1 MRFIYVILAYL
12 LTPVLL
18 GHLLWRS
25 RANPEYRRR
34 IGERFGRGHA
44 RLPSPS
50 IWVHAV
56 SVGEIQAA
64 AALVRA
70 LLERYPTQ
78 PVVLTTVTP
87 TGLQRAR
94 ELFGDAVVHSYAPFD
109 LAGSV
114 KKFFDWSRP
123 QLLIVLETELWPNL
137 YHECGRRDV
146 PLVLANARVSP
157 KSVNRYR
164 LMLSLF
170 RQTLSHGIVIAAQ
183 SEADAE
189 RFLTLGAD
197 PERTYVT
204 GNIKFDFDLPPQVE
218 TDGRRLRQSHAPD
231 RPIWIA
237 ASTHANEEEIVLA
250 AHRQVLEVFPNALLL
265 LVPRHPERFQTAA
278 SLTVKQG
285 FSAVRRSDGDDCTM
299 DTQVFIGDSMG
310 ELPMFYAAAD
320 IAFVGGS
327 LVQVGGH
334 NLLEPAALGKPVL
347 TGPYTYNA
355 EDVARL
361 LQDAGAARI
370 VVDADELGGA
380 TINLLGDPQ
389 ERERIGVLGRA
400 AVDSNRGALDRLLG
414 LIAPLVDHCADTE

>member
-1 MRFIYVILAYL
+1 MRFIYVILGYL
-12 LTPVLL
+12 LIPVLL

-25 RANPEYRRR
+25 RTNPEYRQR
-34 IGERFGRGHA
+34 ISERFGRGHA
-44 RLPSPS
+44 RLPQPS

-70 LLERYPTQ
+70 LLELYPTQ

-87 TGLQRAR
+87 TGAQRAR

-109 LAGSV
+109 LVGAV
-114 KKFFDWSRP
+114 RKFFDWSRP
-123 QLLIVLETELWPNL
+123 KLLIVLETELWPNL

-146 PLVLANARVSP
+146 PLVLASARVSP

-164 LMLSLF
+164 WMLSLF

-183 SEADAE
+183 SEADAK
-189 RFLTLGAD
+189 RFLALGAD
-197 PERTYVT
+197 PQRTNVT
-204 GNIKFDFDLPPQVE
+204 GNIKFDFNLPADIE
-218 TDGRRLRQSHAPD
+218 IDGAQFRQSHAPD
-231 RPIWIA
+231 RPVWIA
-237 ASTHANEEEIVLA
+237 ASTHASEEEIVLA
-250 AHRQVLEVFPNALLL
+250 AHRQVLDAFPNALLL
-265 LVPRHPERFQTAA
+265 MVPRHPERFQTVT

-285 FSAVRRSDGDDCTM
+285 FSAVRRSTGDDCTM
-299 DTQVFIGDSMG
+299 DTEVFIGDSMG
-310 ELPMFYAAAD
+310 ELPVFYAAAD

-355 EDVARL
+355 EDIARL

-370 VVDADELGGA
+370 VTDADELGEA
-380 TINLLGDPQ
+380 VINLLGDAG
-389 ERERIGVLGRA
+389 ERLRLGTLGRGV
-400 AVDSNRGALDRLLG
+400 VDSNRGALDRLLT
-414 LIAPLVDHCADTE
+414 LIAPLVDQNARAE

>member
-1 MRFIYVILAYL
+1 MRFIYVILGYL
-12 LTPVLL
+12 LIPVLL

-25 RANPEYRRR
+25 RTNPEYRQR
-34 IGERFGRGHA
+34 ISERFGRGHA
-44 RLPSPS
+44 RLPQPS

-70 LLERYPTQ
+70 LLELYPTQ

-87 TGLQRAR
+87 TGAQRAR

-109 LAGSV
+109 LVGAV
-114 KKFFDWSRP
+114 RKFFDWSRP
-123 QLLIVLETELWPNL
+123 KLLIVLETELWPNL

-146 PLVLANARVSP
+146 PLVLASARVSP

-164 LMLSLF
+164 WMLSLF

-183 SEADAE
+183 SEADAK
-189 RFLTLGAD
+189 RFLALGAD
-197 PERTYVT
+197 PQRTNVT
-204 GNIKFDFDLPPQVE
+204 GNIKFDFNLPADIE
-218 TDGRRLRQSHAPD
+218 IDGAQFRQSHAPD
-231 RPIWIA
+231 RPVWIA
-237 ASTHANEEEIVLA
+237 ASTHASEEEIVLA
-250 AHRQVLEVFPNALLL
+250 AHRQVLDAFPNALLL
-265 LVPRHPERFQTAA
+265 MVPRHPERFQTVT

-285 FSAVRRSDGDDCTM
+285 FSAVRRSTGDDCTM
-299 DTQVFIGDSMG
+299 DTEVFIGDSMG
-310 ELPMFYAAAD
+310 ELPVFYAAAD

-355 EDVARL
+355 EDIARL
-361 LQDAGAARI
+361 LQDAGAAKI
-370 VVDADELGGA
+370 VTDADELGEA
-380 TINLLGDPQ
+380 VINLLGDAG
-389 ERERIGVLGRA
+389 ERLRLGTLGRGV
-400 AVDSNRGALDRLLG
+400 VDSNRGALDRLLT
-414 LIAPLVDHCADTE
+414 LIAPLVDQNAGAK

>member
-1 MRFIYVILAYL
+1 MRFIYVILGYL
-12 LTPVLL
+12 LIPVLL

-25 RANPEYRRR
+25 RTNPEYRQR
-34 IGERFGRGHA
+34 ISERFGRGHA
-44 RLPSPS
+44 RLPQPS

-70 LLERYPTQ
+70 LLELYPTQ

-87 TGLQRAR
+87 TGAQRAR

-109 LAGSV
+109 LTGAV
-114 KKFFDWSRP
+114 RKFFDWSRP
-123 QLLIVLETELWPNL
+123 KLLIVLETELWPNL

-146 PLVLANARVSP
+146 PLVLASARVSP

-164 LMLSLF
+164 WMLSLF

-183 SEADAE
+183 SEADAK
-189 RFLTLGAD
+189 RFLALGAD
-197 PERTYVT
+197 PQRTNVT
-204 GNIKFDFDLPPQVE
+204 GNIKFDFNLPADIE
-218 TDGRRLRQSHAPD
+218 IDGAQFRQSHAPD
-231 RPIWIA
+231 RPVWIA
-237 ASTHANEEEIVLA
+237 ASTHASEEEIVLA
-250 AHRQVLEVFPNALLL
+250 AHRQVLDAFPNALLL
-265 LVPRHPERFQTAA
+265 MVPRHPERFQTVT

-285 FSAVRRSDGDDCTM
+285 FSAVRRSTGDDCTM
-299 DTQVFIGDSMG
+299 DTEVFIGDSMG
-310 ELPMFYAAAD
+310 ELPVFYAAAD

-327 LVQVGGH
+327 LVQIGGH

-355 EDVARL
+355 EDIARL

-370 VVDADELGGA
+370 VTDADELGEA
-380 TINLLGDPQ
+380 VINLLGDAG
-389 ERERIGVLGRA
+389 ERLRLGTLGRGV
-400 AVDSNRGALDRLLG
+400 VDSNRGALDRLLT
-414 LIAPLVDHCADTE
+414 LIAPLVDQNAGAE

>member
-197 PERTYVT
+197 PERTHVT

-285 FSAVRRSDGDDCTM
+285 FSAVRRSAGDDCTM

-310 ELPMFYAAAD
+310 ELPIFYAAAD

-400 AVDSNRGALDRLLG
+400 AVDNNRGALDRLLG

>member
-197 PERTYVT
+197 PERTHVT

-285 FSAVRRSDGDDCTM
+285 FSAVRRSAGDHCTM

-310 ELPMFYAAAD
+310 ELPIFYAAAD

-400 AVDSNRGALDRLLG
+400 AVDNNRGALDRLLG

>member
-1 MRFIYVILAYL
+1 MRFIYVILGYL
-12 LTPVLL
+12 LIPVLL

-25 RANPEYRRR
+25 RTNPEYRQR
-34 IGERFGRGHA
+34 ISERFGRGHA
-44 RLPSPS
+44 RLPQPS

-70 LLERYPTQ
+70 LLELYPTQ

-87 TGLQRAR
+87 TGAQRAR

-109 LAGSV
+109 LVGAV
-114 KKFFDWSRP
+114 RKFFDWSRP
-123 QLLIVLETELWPNL
+123 KLLIVLETELWPNL

-146 PLVLANARVSP
+146 PLVLASARVSP

-164 LMLSLF
+164 WMLSLF

-183 SEADAE
+183 SEADAK
-189 RFLTLGAD
+189 RFLALGAD
-197 PERTYVT
+197 PQRTNVT
-204 GNIKFDFDLPPQVE
+204 GNIKFDFNLPADIE
-218 TDGRRLRQSHAPD
+218 IDGAQFRQSHAPD
-231 RPIWIA
+231 RPVWIA
-237 ASTHANEEEIVLA
+237 ASTHASEEEIVLA
-250 AHRQVLEVFPNALLL
+250 AHRQVLDAFPNALLL
-265 LVPRHPERFQTAA
+265 MVPRHPERFQTVT

-285 FSAVRRSDGDDCTM
+285 FSAVRRSTGDDCTM
-299 DTQVFIGDSMG
+299 DTEVFIGDSMG
-310 ELPMFYAAAD
+310 ELPVFYAAAD

-355 EDVARL
+355 EDIARL

-370 VVDADELGGA
+370 VTDADELGEA
-380 TINLLGDPQ
+380 VINLLGDAG
-389 ERERIGVLGRA
+389 ERLRLGTLGRGV
-400 AVDSNRGALDRLLG
+400 VDSNRGALDRLLT
-414 LIAPLVDHCADTE
+414 LIAPFVDQNAGAK

>member
-1 MRFIYVILAYL
+1 MRFLYVILAYL
-12 LTPVLL
+12 LTPLLL
-18 GHLLWRS
+18 GHLLWRG

-34 IGERFGRGHA
+34 IGERFGVGHA

-64 AALVRA
+64 AALVRR
-70 LLERYPTQ
+70 LLKRCPTQ

-87 TGLQRAR
+87 TGLQRAW

-109 LAGSV
+109 LVGSV
-114 KKFFDWSRP
+114 RKFFDWSRP

-137 YHECGRRDV
+137 YHECGRREV
-146 PLVLANARVSP
+146 PLVLASARVSP

-183 SEADAE
+183 SEADAK
-189 RFLTLGAD
+189 RFLVLGASS
-197 PERTYVT
+197 ERTHVT

-218 TDGRRLRQSHAPD
+218 THGRRLRQSHAPD
-231 RPIWIA
+231 RPIWVA

-250 AHRQVLEVFPNALLL
+250 AHRQVLEAFPNALLL
-265 LVPRHPERFQTAA
+265 LVPRHPERFETAA
-278 SLTVKQG
+278 SLTAKQG
-285 FSAVRRSDGDDCTM
+285 FSAVRRSDGDDCTI

-355 EDVARL
+355 EDIGRL
-361 LQDAGAARI
+361 LQDAGAVR
-370 VVDADELGGA
+370 VVGDADELGVA
-380 TINLLGDPQ
+380 AINLLGDPQ
-389 ERERIGVLGRA
+389 ERERIGALGRA
-400 AVDSNRGALDRLLG
+400 AVNSNRGALDRLLG
-414 LIAPLVDHCADTE
+414 LISPLVDRGEAAE

>member
-1 MRFIYVILAYL
+1 MRFIYVILGYL
-12 LTPVLL
+12 LIPVLL

-25 RANPEYRRR
+25 RTNPEYRQR
-34 IGERFGRGHA
+34 ISERFGRGHA
-44 RLPSPS
+44 RLPQPS

-70 LLERYPTQ
+70 LLELYPTQ

-87 TGLQRAR
+87 TGAQRAR

-109 LAGSV
+109 LTGAV
-114 KKFFDWSRP
+114 RKFFDWSRP
-123 QLLIVLETELWPNL
+123 KLLIVLETELWPNL

-146 PLVLANARVSP
+146 PLVLASARVSP

-164 LMLSLF
+164 WMLSLF

-183 SEADAE
+183 SEADAK
-189 RFLTLGAD
+189 RFLALGAD
-197 PERTYVT
+197 PQRTNVT
-204 GNIKFDFDLPPQVE
+204 GNIKFDFNLPADIE
-218 TDGRRLRQSHAPD
+218 IDGAQFRQSHAPD
-231 RPIWIA
+231 RPVWIA
-237 ASTHANEEEIVLA
+237 ASTHASEEEIVLA
-250 AHRQVLEVFPNALLL
+250 AHRQVLDAFPNALLL
-265 LVPRHPERFQTAA
+265 MVPRHPERFQTVT

-285 FSAVRRSDGDDCTM
+285 FSAVRRSTGDDCTM
-299 DTQVFIGDSMG
+299 DTEVFIGDSMG
-310 ELPMFYAAAD
+310 ELPVFYAAAD

-355 EDVARL
+355 EDIARL

-370 VVDADELGGA
+370 VTDADELGEA
-380 TINLLGDPQ
+380 VINLLGDAG
-389 ERERIGVLGRA
+389 ERLRLGTLGRGV
-400 AVDSNRGALDRLLG
+400 VDSNRGALDRLLT
-414 LIAPLVDHCADTE
+414 LIAPLVDQNAGAK

>member
-1 MRFIYVILAYL
+1 LRFIYVILGYL
-12 LTPVLL
+12 LIPVLL

-25 RANPEYRRR
+25 RTNPEYRQR
-34 IGERFGRGHA
+34 ISERFGRGHA
-44 RLPSPS
+44 RLPQPS

-70 LLERYPTQ
+70 LLELYPTQ

-87 TGLQRAR
+87 TGAQRAR

-109 LAGSV
+109 LTGAV
-114 KKFFDWSRP
+114 RKFFDWSRP
-123 QLLIVLETELWPNL
+123 KLLIVLETELWPNL

-146 PLVLANARVSP
+146 PLVLASARVSP

-164 LMLSLF
+164 WMLSLF

-183 SEADAE
+183 SEADAK
-189 RFLTLGAD
+189 RFLALGAD
-197 PERTYVT
+197 PQRTNVT
-204 GNIKFDFDLPPQVE
+204 GNIKFDFNLPADIE
-218 TDGRRLRQSHAPD
+218 IDGAQFRQSHAPD
-231 RPIWIA
+231 RPVWIA
-237 ASTHANEEEIVLA
+237 ASTHASEEEIVLA
-250 AHRQVLEVFPNALLL
+250 AHRQVLDVFPNALLL
-265 LVPRHPERFQTAA
+265 MVPRHPERFQTVT

-285 FSAVRRSDGDDCTM
+285 FSAVRRSTGDDCTM
-299 DTQVFIGDSMG
+299 DTEVFIGDSMG
-310 ELPMFYAAAD
+310 ELPVFYAAAD
-320 IAFVGGS
+320 ITFVGGS

-355 EDVARL
+355 EDIARL

-370 VVDADELGGA
+370 VTDADELGEA
-380 TINLLGDPQ
+380 VINLLGDAG
-389 ERERIGVLGRA
+389 ERLRLGTLGRGV
-400 AVDSNRGALDRLLG
+400 VDSNRGALDRLLT
-414 LIAPLVDHCADTE
+414 LIAPLVDQNAGAK

>member
-1 MRFIYVILAYL
+1 MRFIYVILGYL
-12 LTPVLL
+12 LIPVLL

-25 RANPEYRRR
+25 RTNPEYRQR
-34 IGERFGRGHA
+34 ISERFGRGHA
-44 RLPSPS
+44 RLPQPS

-70 LLERYPTQ
+70 LLELYPTQ

-87 TGLQRAR
+87 TGAQRAR

-109 LAGSV
+109 LTGAV
-114 KKFFDWSRP
+114 RKFFDWSRP
-123 QLLIVLETELWPNL
+123 KLLIVLETELWPNL

-146 PLVLANARVSP
+146 PLVLASARVSP

-164 LMLSLF
+164 WMLSLF

-183 SEADAE
+183 SEADAK
-189 RFLTLGAD
+189 RFLALGAD
-197 PERTYVT
+197 PQRTNVT
-204 GNIKFDFDLPPQVE
+204 GNIKFDFNLPADIE
-218 TDGRRLRQSHAPD
+218 IDGAQFRQSHAPD
-231 RPIWIA
+231 RPVWIA
-237 ASTHANEEEIVLA
+237 ASTHASEEEIVLA
-250 AHRQVLEVFPNALLL
+250 AHRQVLDVFPNALLL
-265 LVPRHPERFQTAA
+265 MVPRHPERFQTVT

-285 FSAVRRSDGDDCTM
+285 FSAVRRSTGDDCTM
-299 DTQVFIGDSMG
+299 DTEVFIGDSMG
-310 ELPMFYAAAD
+310 ELPVFYAAAD

-355 EDVARL
+355 EDIARL

-370 VVDADELGGA
+370 VTDADELGEA
-380 TINLLGDPQ
+380 VINLLGDAG
-389 ERERIGVLGRA
+389 ERLRLGTLGRGV
-400 AVDSNRGALDRLLG
+400 VDSNRGALDRLLT
-414 LIAPLVDHCADTE
+414 LIAPLVDQNAGAK

>member
-1 MRFIYVILAYL
+1 MRFIYVILGYL
-12 LTPVLL
+12 LIPVLL

-25 RANPEYRRR
+25 RTNPEYRQR
-34 IGERFGRGHA
+34 ISERFGRGHA
-44 RLPSPS
+44 RLPQPS

-70 LLERYPTQ
+70 LLELYPTQ

-87 TGLQRAR
+87 TGAQRAR

-109 LAGSV
+109 LVGAV
-114 KKFFDWSRP
+114 RKFFDWSRP
-123 QLLIVLETELWPNL
+123 KLLIVLETELWPNL

-146 PLVLANARVSP
+146 PLVLASARVSP

-164 LMLSLF
+164 WMLSLF

-183 SEADAE
+183 SEADAK
-189 RFLTLGAD
+189 RFLALGAD
-197 PERTYVT
+197 PQRTNVT
-204 GNIKFDFDLPPQVE
+204 GNIKFDFNLPADIE
-218 TDGRRLRQSHAPD
+218 IDGAQFRQSHAPD
-231 RPIWIA
+231 RPVWIA
-237 ASTHANEEEIVLA
+237 ASTHASEEEIVLA
-250 AHRQVLEVFPNALLL
+250 AHRQVLDAFPNALLL
-265 LVPRHPERFQTAA
+265 MVPRHPERFQTVT

-285 FSAVRRSDGDDCTM
+285 FSAVRRSTGDDCTM
-299 DTQVFIGDSMG
+299 DTEVFIGDSMG
-310 ELPMFYAAAD
+310 ELPVFYAAAD

-355 EDVARL
+355 EDIARL

-370 VVDADELGGA
+370 VTDADELGEA
-380 TINLLGDPQ
+380 VISLLGDAG
-389 ERERIGVLGRA
+389 ERLRLGTLGRGV
-400 AVDSNRGALDRLLG
+400 VDSNRGALDRLLT
-414 LIAPLVDHCADTE
+414 LIAPLVDQNAGAE

>member
-1 MRFIYVILAYL
+1 LRFIYVILGYL
-12 LTPVLL
+12 LIPVLL

-25 RANPEYRRR
+25 RTNPEYRQR
-34 IGERFGRGHA
+34 ISERFGRGHA
-44 RLPSPS
+44 RLPQPS

-70 LLERYPTQ
+70 LLELYPTQ

-87 TGLQRAR
+87 TGAQRAR

-109 LAGSV
+109 LVGAV
-114 KKFFDWSRP
+114 RKFFDWSRP
-123 QLLIVLETELWPNL
+123 KLLIVLETELWPNL

-146 PLVLANARVSP
+146 PLVLASARVSP

-164 LMLSLF
+164 WMLSLF

-183 SEADAE
+183 SEADAK
-189 RFLTLGAD
+189 RFLALGAD
-197 PERTYVT
+197 PQRTNVT
-204 GNIKFDFDLPPQVE
+204 GNIKFDFNLPADIE
-218 TDGRRLRQSHAPD
+218 IDGAQFRQSHAPD
-231 RPIWIA
+231 RPVWIA
-237 ASTHANEEEIVLA
+237 ASTHASEEEIVLA
-250 AHRQVLEVFPNALLL
+250 AHRQVLDAFPNALLL
-265 LVPRHPERFQTAA
+265 MVPRHPERFQTVT

-285 FSAVRRSDGDDCTM
+285 FSAVRRSTGDDCTM
-299 DTQVFIGDSMG
+299 DTEVFIGDSMG
-310 ELPMFYAAAD
+310 ELPVFYAAAD

-355 EDVARL
+355 EDIARL

-370 VVDADELGGA
+370 VTDADELGEA
-380 TINLLGDPQ
+380 VINLLGDAG
-389 ERERIGVLGRA
+389 ERLRLGTLGRGV
-400 AVDSNRGALDRLLG
+400 VDSNRGALDRLLT
-414 LIAPLVDHCADTE
+414 LIAPLVDQNAGAE

>member
-1 MRFIYVILAYL
+1 LRFIYVILGYL
-12 LTPVLL
+12 LIPVLL

-25 RANPEYRRR
+25 RTNPEYRQR
-34 IGERFGRGHA
+34 ISERFGRGHA
-44 RLPSPS
+44 RLPQPS

-70 LLERYPTQ
+70 LLELYPTQ

-87 TGLQRAR
+87 TGAQRAR

-109 LAGSV
+109 LTGAV
-114 KKFFDWSRP
+114 RKFFDWSRP
-123 QLLIVLETELWPNL
+123 KLLIVLETELWPNL

-146 PLVLANARVSP
+146 PLVLASARVSP

-164 LMLSLF
+164 WMLSLF

-183 SEADAE
+183 SEADAK
-189 RFLTLGAD
+189 RFLALGAD
-197 PERTYVT
+197 PQRTNVT
-204 GNIKFDFDLPPQVE
+204 GNIKFDFNLPADIE
-218 TDGRRLRQSHAPD
+218 IDGAQFRQSHAPD
-231 RPIWIA
+231 RPVWIA
-237 ASTHANEEEIVLA
+237 ASTHASEEEIVLA
-250 AHRQVLEVFPNALLL
+250 AHRQVLDVFPNALLL
-265 LVPRHPERFQTAA
+265 MVPRHPERFQTVT

-285 FSAVRRSDGDDCTM
+285 FSAVRRSTGDDCTM
-299 DTQVFIGDSMG
+299 DTEVFIGDSMG
-310 ELPMFYAAAD
+310 ELPVFYAAAD

-355 EDVARL
+355 EDIARL

-370 VVDADELGGA
+370 VTDADELGEA
-380 TINLLGDPQ
+380 VINLLGDAG
-389 ERERIGVLGRA
+389 ERLRLGTLGRGV
-400 AVDSNRGALDRLLG
+400 VDSNRGALDRLLT
-414 LIAPLVDHCADTE
+414 LIAPLVDQNAGAK

>member
-1 MRFIYVILAYL
+1 MRFIYVILGYL
-12 LTPVLL
+12 LIPVLL

-25 RANPEYRRR
+25 RTNPEYRQR
-34 IGERFGRGHA
+34 ISERFGRGHA
-44 RLPSPS
+44 RLPQPS

-70 LLERYPTQ
+70 LLELYPTQ

-87 TGLQRAR
+87 TGAQRAR

-109 LAGSV
+109 LTGAV
-114 KKFFDWSRP
+114 RKFFDWSRP
-123 QLLIVLETELWPNL
+123 KLLIVLETELWPNL

-146 PLVLANARVSP
+146 PLVLASARVSP

-164 LMLSLF
+164 WMLSLF

-183 SEADAE
+183 SEADAK
-189 RFLTLGAD
+189 RFLALGAD
-197 PERTYVT
+197 PQRTNVT
-204 GNIKFDFDLPPQVE
+204 GNIKFDFNLPADIE
-218 TDGRRLRQSHAPD
+218 IDGAQFRQSHAPD
-231 RPIWIA
+231 RPVWIA
-237 ASTHANEEEIVLA
+237 ASTHASEEEIVLA
-250 AHRQVLEVFPNALLL
+250 AHRQVLDAFPNALLL
-265 LVPRHPERFQTAA
+265 MVPRHPERFQTVT

-285 FSAVRRSDGDDCTM
+285 FSAVRRSTGDDCTM
-299 DTQVFIGDSMG
+299 DTEVFIGDSMG
-310 ELPMFYAAAD
+310 ELPVFYAAAD

-355 EDVARL
+355 EDIARL

-370 VVDADELGGA
+370 VTDADELGEA
-380 TINLLGDPQ
+380 VINLLGDAG
-389 ERERIGVLGRA
+389 ERLRLGTLGRGV
-400 AVDSNRGALDRLLG
+400 VDSNRGALDRLLT
-414 LIAPLVDHCADTE
+414 LIAPLVDQNAGAE

>member
-1 MRFIYVILAYL
+1 MRFIYVILGYL
-12 LTPVLL
+12 LIPVLL

-25 RANPEYRRR
+25 RTNPEYRQR
-34 IGERFGRGHA
+34 ISERFGRGHA
-44 RLPSPS
+44 RLPQPS

-70 LLERYPTQ
+70 LLELYPTQ

-87 TGLQRAR
+87 TGAQRAR

-109 LAGSV
+109 LTGAV
-114 KKFFDWSRP
+114 RKFFDWSRP
-123 QLLIVLETELWPNL
+123 KLLIVLETELWPNL

-146 PLVLANARVSP
+146 PLVLASARVSP

-164 LMLSLF
+164 WMLSLF

-183 SEADAE
+183 SEADAK
-189 RFLTLGAD
+189 RFLALGAD
-197 PERTYVT
+197 PQRTNVT
-204 GNIKFDFDLPPQVE
+204 GNIKFDFNLPADIE
-218 TDGRRLRQSHAPD
+218 IDGAQFRQSHAPD
-231 RPIWIA
+231 RPVWIA
-237 ASTHANEEEIVLA
+237 ASTHASEEEIVLA
-250 AHRQVLEVFPNALLL
+250 AHRQVLDVFPNALLL
-265 LVPRHPERFQTAA
+265 MVPRHPERFQTVT

-285 FSAVRRSDGDDCTM
+285 FSAVRRSTGDDCTM
-299 DTQVFIGDSMG
+299 DTEVFIGDSMG
-310 ELPMFYAAAD
+310 ELPVFYAAAD
-320 IAFVGGS
+320 ITFVGGS

-355 EDVARL
+355 EDIARL

-370 VVDADELGGA
+370 VTDADELGEA
-380 TINLLGDPQ
+380 VINLLGDAG
-389 ERERIGVLGRA
+389 ERLRLGTLGRGV
-400 AVDSNRGALDRLLG
+400 VDSNRGALDRLLT
-414 LIAPLVDHCADTE
+414 LIAPLVDQNAGAK

>member
-1 MRFIYVILAYL
+1 LI
-12 LTPVLL
+12 PVLL

-25 RANPEYRRR
+25 RTNPEYRQR
-34 IGERFGRGHA
+34 ISERFGRGHA
-44 RLPSPS
+44 RLPQPS

-70 LLERYPTQ
+70 LLELYPTQ

-87 TGLQRAR
+87 TGAQRAR

-109 LAGSV
+109 LTGAV
-114 KKFFDWSRP
+114 RKFFDWSRP
-123 QLLIVLETELWPNL
+123 KLLIVLETELWPNL

-146 PLVLANARVSP
+146 PLVLASARVSP

-164 LMLSLF
+164 WMLSLF

-183 SEADAE
+183 SEADAK
-189 RFLTLGAD
+189 RFLALGAD
-197 PERTYVT
+197 PQRTNVT
-204 GNIKFDFDLPPQVE
+204 GNIKFDFNLPADIE
-218 TDGRRLRQSHAPD
+218 IDGAQFRQSHAPD
-231 RPIWIA
+231 RPVWIA
-237 ASTHANEEEIVLA
+237 ASTHASEEEIVLA
-250 AHRQVLEVFPNALLL
+250 AHRQVLDVFPNALLL
-265 LVPRHPERFQTAA
+265 MVPRHPERFQTVT

-285 FSAVRRSDGDDCTM
+285 FSAVRRSTGDDCTM
-299 DTQVFIGDSMG
+299 DTEVFIGDSMG
-310 ELPMFYAAAD
+310 ELPVFYAAAD

-355 EDVARL
+355 EDIARL

-370 VVDADELGGA
+370 VTDADELGEA
-380 TINLLGDPQ
+380 VINLLGDAG
-389 ERERIGVLGRA
+389 ERLRLGTLGRGV
-400 AVDSNRGALDRLLG
+400 VDSNRGALDRLLT
-414 LIAPLVDHCADTE
+414 LIAPLVDQNAGAK

>member
-1 MRFIYVILAYL
+1 MRFIYVILGYL
-12 LTPVLL
+12 LIPVLL

-25 RANPEYRRR
+25 RTNPEYRQR
-34 IGERFGRGHA
+34 ISERFGRGHA
-44 RLPSPS
+44 RLPQPS

-70 LLERYPTQ
+70 LLELYPTQ

-87 TGLQRAR
+87 TGAQRAR

-109 LAGSV
+109 LVGAV
-114 KKFFDWSRP
+114 RKFFDWSRP
-123 QLLIVLETELWPNL
+123 KLLIVLETELWPNL

-146 PLVLANARVSP
+146 PLVLASARVSP

-164 LMLSLF
+164 WMLSLF

-183 SEADAE
+183 SEADAK
-189 RFLTLGAD
+189 RFLALGAD
-197 PERTYVT
+197 PQRTNVT
-204 GNIKFDFDLPPQVE
+204 GNIKFDFNLPADIE
-218 TDGRRLRQSHAPD
+218 IDGAQFRQSHAPD
-231 RPIWIA
+231 RPVWIA
-237 ASTHANEEEIVLA
+237 ASTHASEEEIVLA
-250 AHRQVLEVFPNALLL
+250 AHRQVLDAFPNALLL
-265 LVPRHPERFQTAA
+265 MVPRHPERFQTVT

-285 FSAVRRSDGDDCTM
+285 FSAVRRSTGDDCTM
-299 DTQVFIGDSMG
+299 DTEVFIGDSMG
-310 ELPMFYAAAD
+310 ELPVFYAAAD

-355 EDVARL
+355 EDIARL

-370 VVDADELGGA
+370 VTDADELGEA
-380 TINLLGDPQ
+380 VINLLGDAG
-389 ERERIGVLGRA
+389 ERLRLGTLGRGV
-400 AVDSNRGALDRLLG
+400 VDSNRGALDRLLT
-414 LIAPLVDHCADTE
+414 LIAPLVDQNAGAE

>member
-1 MRFIYVILAYL
+1 MRFIYVILGYL
-12 LTPVLL
+12 LIPVLL

-25 RANPEYRRR
+25 RTNPEYRQR
-34 IGERFGRGHA
+34 ISERFGRGHA
-44 RLPSPS
+44 RLPQPS

-70 LLERYPTQ
+70 LLELYPTQ

-87 TGLQRAR
+87 TGAQRAR

-109 LAGSV
+109 LVGAV
-114 KKFFDWSRP
+114 RKFFDWSRP
-123 QLLIVLETELWPNL
+123 KLLIVLETELWPNL

-146 PLVLANARVSP
+146 PLVLASARVSP

-164 LMLSLF
+164 WMLSLF

-183 SEADAE
+183 SEADAK
-189 RFLTLGAD
+189 RFLALGAD
-197 PERTYVT
+197 PQRTNVT
-204 GNIKFDFDLPPQVE
+204 GNIKFDFNLPADIE
-218 TDGRRLRQSHAPD
+218 IDGAQFRQSHAPD
-231 RPIWIA
+231 RPVWIA
-237 ASTHANEEEIVLA
+237 ASTHAGEEEIVLA
-250 AHRQVLEVFPNALLL
+250 AHRQVLDAFPNALLL
-265 LVPRHPERFQTAA
+265 MVPRHPERFQTVT

-285 FSAVRRSDGDDCTM
+285 FSAVRRSTGDDCTM
-299 DTQVFIGDSMG
+299 DTEVFIGDSMG
-310 ELPMFYAAAD
+310 ELPVFYAAAD

-355 EDVARL
+355 EDIARL

-370 VVDADELGGA
+370 VTDADELGEA
-380 TINLLGDPQ
+380 VINLLGDAG
-389 ERERIGVLGRA
+389 ERLRLGTLGRGV
-400 AVDSNRGALDRLLG
+400 VDSNRGALDRLLT
-414 LIAPLVDHCADTE
+414 LIAPLVDQNAGAE

>member
-1 MRFIYVILAYL
+1 M
-12 LTPVLL
+12 TPLLL
-18 GHLLWRS
+18 GHLLWRG

-34 IGERFGRGHA
+34 IGERFGLGHA

-64 AALVRA
+64 AALVRR

-87 TGLQRAR
+87 TGLQRAW

-109 LAGSV
+109 LVGSV
-114 KKFFDWSRP
+114 RKFFDWSRP

-137 YHECGRRDV
+137 YHECGRREV
-146 PLVLANARVSP
+146 PLVLASARVSP

-183 SEADAE
+183 SEADAK
-189 RFLTLGAD
+189 RFLALGAS
-197 PERTYVT
+197 PERTHVT

-218 TDGRRLRQSHAPD
+218 THGRRLRQSHAPD
-231 RPIWIA
+231 RPIWVA

-250 AHRQVLEVFPNALLL
+250 AHRQVLEAFPNALLL
-265 LVPRHPERFQTAA
+265 LVPRHPERFETAA
-278 SLTVKQG
+278 SLTAKQG
-285 FSAVRRSDGDDCTM
+285 FSAVRRSGGDDCTI

-355 EDVARL
+355 EDIGRL
-361 LQDAGAARI
+361 LQDAGAVR
-370 VVDADELGGA
+370 VVGNADELGDA
-380 TINLLGDPQ
+380 AINLLGDPQ
-389 ERERIGVLGRA
+389 ERERIGALGRA
-400 AVDSNRGALDRLLG
+400 AVNSNRGALDRLLG
-414 LIAPLVDHCADTE
+414 LISPLVDRGEAAE